1 MRNSEGRVISRRAV
15 LGGAVAATAGAW
27 LTSTEAASATDGGA
41 LAVEREAA
49 RLDGALIALR
59 RDLHAHPELAGQE
72 RRTAEVVAARLR
84 AAGLDVT
91 TGVGG
96 HGVVGVLTGARPGR
110 TVAYRADMD
119 AVGPDDGAGG
129 ATGPSHL
136 CGHDIHTTIGVG
148 IAEVLSRL
156 RERLSGRVVLLFQ
169 PAEESLTGAAAM
181 IADGVLT
188 ATRPSEIHALHCGPF
203 PVGRFATIAG
213 VGLPG
218 QDKGRITLTGA
229 GAPARARRLAES
241 INSMSTVKRPA
252 GPVDLELLLA
262 DLQTPGGPLARFVF
276 VQAEATGAT
285 VRVSSR
291 CWPESRY
298 TQVRAEI
305 RRRARA
311 AGAATVDFPAD
322 PFPAMHAPRR
332 EGQALERHLRRT
344 LGTERVVPLHAAL
357 PFSGED
363 YAHFLDRLPGTY
375 TFLGVRAPNAGI
387 ETSFPHLATFR
398 PDEGAI
404 GHGVRAMSGWLLTRT
419 SA

>member
-1 MRNSEGRVISRRAV
+1 MRGSEGQTISRRAV
-15 LGGAVAATAGAW
+15 LGGAVAAAAGAW
-27 LTSTEAASATDGGA
+27 LTSTEAASASDQGA

-49 RLDGALIALR
+49 RLDGSLVALR
-59 RDLHAHPELAGQE
+59 RDLHAHPELSGQE
-72 RRTAEVVAARLR
+72 QRTAAVVAARLR

-96 HGVVGVLTGARPGR
+96 HGVVGVLTGVRPGR

-156 RERLSGRVVLLFQ
+156 RERLSGRVVFLFQ
-169 PAEESLTGAAAM
+169 PAEESLAGAAAM

-188 ATRPSEIHALHCGPF
+188 ANRPGEIHALHCGPL

-213 VGLPG
+213 TGLPG
-218 QDKGRITLTGA
+218 QDKGQITLTGA
-229 GAPARARRLAES
+229 DAPARARRLAES
-241 INSMSTVKRPA
+241 INDMSTVKRPTRPA
-252 GPVDLELLLA
+252 DLEQLLA

-276 VQAEATGAT
+276 VQAQAVGAT

-291 CWPESRY
+291 CWPEHRY
-298 TQVRAEI
+298 PQVRAEI
-305 RRRARA
+305 RRRARVV
-311 AGAATVDFPAD
+311 GPATVDFPAD
-322 PFPAMHAPRR
+322 PFPAMHVPQR

-344 LGTERVVPLHAAL
+344 LGTERVTPLHAAI

-363 YAHFLDRLPGTY
+363 FALFLDRIPGTY
-375 TFLGVRAPNAGI
+375 TFLGVRAPNTGI
-387 ETSFPHLATFR
+387 ENSYPHLATFQ
-398 PDEGAI
+398 PDESAI
-404 GHGVRAMSGWLLTRT
+404 GHGVRAMAGWLLTRT
-419 SA
+419 RA